1 MRRLAVAF
9 VLVVAVAGAAAH
21 TARADEDSAT
31 HYYVSL
37 GDSLAAGTNASGVG
51 VAFTNLGY
59 ADQLHAALS
68 ADDPKL
74 DLVKLGCPGESTVSM
89 RFGSQLPSVV
99 GSCGPPRY
107 YKNFL
112 YSKGT
117 QLAESVSFLEA
128 HKGKVAL
135 VTINLGANDLNHR
148 DAQGNL
154 VACLFPPED
163 CDAESASIA
172 HNLAAILFDV
182 RTAAGPDVPIV
193 GMTYYNVFL
202 PLGDPVVNARI
213 NALNNLLASTFAA
226 AGVSVADV
234 AGAFSTAERVCA
246 WTWFCTNFDT
256 HPNATGYGVIADA
269 FLDVIQAVIGRKGD
283 PP

>member
-107 YKNFL
+107 Y
-112 YSKGT
+112 
-117 QLAESVSFLEA
+117 
-128 HKGKVAL
+128 
-135 VTINLGANDLNHR
+135 
-148 DAQGNL
+148 
-154 VACLFPPED
+154 
-163 CDAESASIA
+163 
-172 HNLAAILFDV
+172 
-182 RTAAGPDVPIV
+182 
-193 GMTYYNVFL
+193 NVFL

-226 AGVSVADV
+226 AGAPWPTSPARSPRPS
-234 AGAFSTAERVCA
+234 ASAPGRGSARTSTPIRTRPGTA
-246 WTWFCTNFDT
+246 
-256 HPNATGYGVIADA
+256 
-269 FLDVIQAVIGRKGD
+269 
-283 PP
+283 